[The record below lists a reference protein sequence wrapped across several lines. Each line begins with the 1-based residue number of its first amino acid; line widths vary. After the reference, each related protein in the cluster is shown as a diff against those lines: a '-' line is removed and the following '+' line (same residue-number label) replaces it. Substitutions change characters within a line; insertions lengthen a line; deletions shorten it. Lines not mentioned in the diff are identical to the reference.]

1 MLSICIYAYI
11 AIAIVALIF
20 EIFSKDT
27 VIRHLTNT
35 KLYKECDAKIIA
47 YISLSVTFIIGSP
60 LILIYHLCVVFDYF
74 FTKEERL
81 NIDTCIDVK
90 TLITKYNKL
99 LDKSEGKKKEEI
111 ETVEYYW
118 NGYVESWKTKDQEKI
133 NHWKKLYESKC
144 KEESETVQ
152 WNGWDGF
159 ARGLRVM
166 DPERKDY
173 LDDWKKMYETKCK
186 ELVELGLITIVHNSG
201 RTKK

>member
-27 VIRHLTNT
+27 VVGHLTNT
-35 KLYKECDAKIIA
+35 KLYKECNTKIIA
-47 YISLSVTFIIGSP
+47 YFSLIAAFIFGSP
-60 LILIYHLCVVFDYF
+60 LILLYHLCVVLENLFSR
-74 FTKEERL
+74 EERL

-99 LDKSEGKKKEEI
+99 LESPEEKRKEEI
-111 ETVEYYW
+111 ETLQYYW
-118 NGYVESWKTKDQEKI
+118 NGYVESWKTKDPEKI
-133 NHWKKLYESKC
+133 NHWKILYESKC
-144 KEESETVQ
+144 KEETETVQ
-152 WNGWDGF
+152 WNGWNGF

-173 LDDWKKMYETKCK
+173 LDEWKKMYESKCK
-186 ELVELGLITIVHNSG
+186 ELVELGLITI
-201 RTKK
+201 KKK

>member
-11 AIAIVALIF
+11 VIAIVALIF

-27 VIRHLTNT
+27 VVRHLTNT

-74 FTKEERL
+74 FSKEERL
-81 NIDTCIDVK
+81 NIDTTIDVK

-99 LDKSEGKKKEEI
+99 LDSSEEKTKKEI
-111 ETVEYYW
+111 ETLQYYW

-144 KEESETVQ
+144 KEETETVQ

-159 ARGLRVM
+159 ARGLRVV

-173 LDDWKKMYETKCK
+173 LDSWKEMYESKCK
-186 ELVELGLITIVHNSG
+186 ELVELGLITI
-201 RTKK
+201 KKK

>member
-35 KLYKECDAKIIA
+35 KLYKECDTKIIA
-47 YISLSVTFIIGSP
+47 YFSLIVTFIIGSP
-60 LILIYHLCVVFDYF
+60 LILIYHLCVIFENF
-74 FTKEERL
+74 FSKEERL
-81 NIDTCIDVK
+81 NIDTTIDIK

-99 LDKSEGKKKEEI
+99 LDSSEEKTKKEI
-111 ETVEYYW
+111 ETLQYYW

-152 WNGWDGF
+152 WNGWNGF

-173 LDDWKKMYETKCK
+173 LDSWKKMYENKCK

>member
-35 KLYKECDAKIIA
+35 KLYKECDTKIIA
-47 YISLSVTFIIGSP
+47 YFSLIVTFIIGSP
-60 LILIYHLCVVFDYF
+60 LILIYHLCVIFENF
-74 FTKEERL
+74 FSKEERL
-81 NIDTCIDVK
+81 NIDTTIDIK

-99 LDKSEGKKKEEI
+99 LDSSEEKTKKEI
-111 ETVEYYW
+111 ETLQYYW

-144 KEESETVQ
+144 KEETETVQ

-159 ARGLRVM
+159 ARGLRVV

-173 LDDWKKMYETKCK
+173 LDYWKKMYESKCK